1 MATITICLDDATR
14 DALQEHADAR
24 RVSMSEFVRTT
35 LEDAVDR
42 FRIDSEIAP
51 TGFHPDTMTPQERHQ
66 LALLH
71 RILARVLPENAF
83 HGDGDRDREYQ
94 LERAKVLEKGFTHE
108 YRVEFAGIDTELTR
122 RDSSFVLDVLD
133 MFRCAQAS
141 VKRLRDEGARVD
153 DGLEYAVSFRG
164 FDINDRLE
172 ASMLG
177 YVRYLV
183 SHGSWEKQ
191 RDFMLDA
198 GSGNSDK
205 RMYEVYSRMLT
216 EYRLIRE
223 SKPPFGHSSSQ
234 LLLLEELQRLAAAGV
249 HPSRR

>member
-1 MATITICLDDATR
+1 MATITIRLDDAIR
-14 DALQEHADAR
+14 DSLQEHADAR

-35 LEDAVDR
+35 LEDAVYR
-42 FRIDSEIAP
+42 FRTDSEIASS
-51 TGFHPDTMTPQERHQ
+51 GFHPDTMTPQERHQ

-71 RILARVLPENAF
+71 RILARVLPEDASDV
-83 HGDGDRDREYQ
+83 DGDRDYQ
-94 LERAKVLEKGFTHE
+94 LERAKVLEEGFTQE
-108 YRVEFAGIDTELTR
+108 YWVEFAGIDTELTR
-122 RDSSFVLDVLD
+122 RDSGFVLDVLD

-153 DGLEYAVSFRG
+153 DGLEYAASFRG
-164 FDINDRLE
+164 FDLNDRLE

-183 SHGSWEKQ
+183 LHGRWEEQ
-191 RDFMLDA
+191 RDFILGS
-198 GSGNSDK
+198 GSGNSHM

-223 SKPPFGHSSSQ
+223 AKPPFGHSSSQ
-234 LLLLEELQRLAAAGV
+234 LLSLEELQRLADAGMP
-249 HPSRR
+249 PSRR

>member
-1 MATITICLDDATR
+1 MATITVRLDDATR

-35 LEDAVDR
+35 LEDAVYR
-42 FRIDSEIAP
+42 FRTDSEIASS
-51 TGFHPDTMTPQERHQ
+51 GFHPDTMTPQERHQ

-71 RILARVLPENAF
+71 RILARVLPEDASDV
-83 HGDGDRDREYQ
+83 DGDRDYQ
-94 LERAKVLEKGFTHE
+94 LERAKVLEEGFAQE
-108 YRVEFAGIDTELTR
+108 YWVEFAGIDNELTR

-153 DGLEYAVSFRG
+153 NGLEYAVSFRG
-164 FDINDRLE
+164 FDLNDRLE

-183 SHGSWEKQ
+183 SHGSWEEQ
-191 RDFMLDA
+191 RDFVLGS
-198 GSGNSDK
+198 GSGNSHM

-234 LLLLEELQRLAAAGV
+234 LLSLEELQRLADAGM

>member
-1 MATITICLDDATR
+1 MATITVRLDDATR

-35 LEDAVDR
+35 LEDAVYR
-42 FRIDSEIAP
+42 FRTDGEIASS
-51 TGFHPDTMTPQERHQ
+51 GFHPDTMTPQERHQ

-71 RILARVLPENAF
+71 RILARVLPEDASDV
-83 HGDGDRDREYQ
+83 DGDRDYQ
-94 LERAKVLEKGFTHE
+94 LERAKVLEEGFTQE
-108 YRVEFAGIDTELTR
+108 YWVEFAGIDNELTR

-133 MFRCAQAS
+133 MFRFAQAS
-141 VKRLRDEGARVD
+141 VKRLKDEGARVD

-164 FDINDRLE
+164 FDLNDRLE

-183 SHGSWEKQ
+183 VHGSWEEQ
-191 RDFMLDA
+191 RDFML
-198 GSGNSDK
+198 GSGNGNSHM

-223 SKPPFGHSSSQ
+223 SKPPLGHSSSQ
-234 LLLLEELQRLAAAGV
+234 LLSLEELQRLAAAGV